1 MDNEK
6 KMSDEE
12 LVKAARGANIGRYTQ
27 VGDIVECMCVKC
39 GFVQRTFRVKSVYL
53 SPDVHRSQI
62 NMVCQTCGKTQMY
75 SF

>member
-1 MDNEK
+1 MDND
-6 KMSDEE
+6 KMLSDEE
-12 LVKAARGANIGRYTQ
+12 LVKAAGGANLGRNTQ
-27 VGDIVECMCVKC
+27 VGDIVECTCVRC

-53 SPDVHRSQI
+53 FPEAYRSQI